1 MVGQPRNSNIIGV
14 TVFHTQVCIFFFRMN
29 GNKSK
34 QKRSANLRSFI
45 FAACV
50 MLEMPTW
57 MPPNMYA
64 LMNFIIL
71 TDIILYKLAL
81 ENDFNLEA

>member
-1 MVGQPRNSNIIGV
+1 MCTIL
-14 TVFHTQVCIFFFRMN
+14 FFRMN

-45 FAACV
+45 FEACV

-64 LMNFIIL
+64 LMHFIIL
-71 TDIILYKLAL
+71 TDIILYNLAL
-81 ENDFNLEA
+81 ENDFNYMLDHADAGRAAYVASLLNC